1 MERRASRPSGLGWPG
16 EDARRST
23 GNVSRG
29 KVMTNDLLK
38 EAYGAMQHN
47 RRRTALT
54 MLGMAWGIATVVI
67 LLAFGSGF
75 ERAISMIFSSWG
87 TDVIGVFPGRTSLQA
102 GGAKAGSEVRLQLA
116 DVDYVRNEV
125 PMIKGVTPI
134 FDKRNGVSIQHD
146 TRTFTNLVLTGV
158 YPVYERI
165 RGFGIATG
173 RGLSEEDQFQ
183 RARVAVIG
191 DEAKRRLFSGEQAL
205 GQSIRINGVSF
216 EVVGVYQ
223 HKVQG
228 GDNNDNSMVV
238 IPFSTMGD
246 LFDTLYIS
254 GIFMDYEGQDHQ
266 QLARVVRSV
275 LAAHHNF
282 RPDDHRAVFIAD
294 FKQDFDEFRI
304 VTVALKVLLAFIGA
318 LTLGIGGIG
327 LMNIMLDSVQ
337 QRTREIGVEKALG
350 AHRMHI
356 LFQFLAEA
364 MAITF
369 AGGLAGIGIAYLISW
384 GVGALPL
391 MSAFGENLQAGDIHL
406 HINVGSLAVAT
417 GILGVVGVLSGMVPA
432 IRAARLDPI
441 ESLRYE

>member
-1 MERRASRPSGLGWPG
+1 
-16 EDARRST
+16 
-23 GNVSRG
+23 
-29 KVMTNDLLK
+29 MTSDLLR
-38 EAYGAMQHN
+38 EAYGAMKHN
-47 RRRTALT
+47 RRRTTLT

-75 ERAISMIFSSWG
+75 ERAINLIFSSWG
-87 TDVIGVFPGRTSLQA
+87 TDVIGAFPGRTSLQA
-102 GGAKAGSEVRLQLA
+102 GGAKAGSEVRLKIA
-116 DVDYVRNEV
+116 DVDYIRNEV
-125 PMIKGVTPI
+125 PMVKGVTPI
-134 FDKRNGVSIQHD
+134 FDRQGTTIQHD
-146 TRTFTNLVLTGV
+146 TRTFTNLFLTGV
-158 YPVYERI
+158 YPVYQRI
-165 RGFGIATG
+165 RGFGVASG
-173 RGLSEEDQFQ
+173 RGLNEEDQAEH
-183 RARVAVIG
+183 ARVAVIG

-216 EVVGVYQ
+216 QVVGVYE

-238 IPFSTMGD
+238 IPFSAMGD
-246 LFDTLYIS
+246 LYDTQFIT

-275 LAAHHNF
+275 LAGHHNF
-282 RPDDHRAVFIAD
+282 RPDDRRAVFIAD
-294 FKQDFDEFRI
+294 FKQDFDEFAI
-304 VTVALKVLLAFIGA
+304 VVTALKVLLAFIGV

-327 LMNIMLDSVQ
+327 LMNIMLVSVQ

-350 AHRMHI
+350 AQKSDI

-364 MAITF
+364 LAITF
-369 AGGLAGIGIAYLISW
+369 AGGLAGIAIAYLLSW
-384 GVGALPL
+384 TVGALPL

-406 HINVGSLAVAT
+406 HINLISLLIAT
-417 GILGVVGVLSGMVPA
+417 IILSMVGVVSGMVPA

>member
-1 MERRASRPSGLGWPG
+1 
-16 EDARRST
+16 
-23 GNVSRG
+23 
-29 KVMTNDLLK
+29 MTSDLLR
-38 EAYGAMQHN
+38 EAYGAMRHN

-75 ERAISMIFSSWG
+75 ESAINLIFSTWG
-87 TDVIGVFPGRTSLQA
+87 TDMIGVFPGRTSLQA
-102 GGAKAGSEVRLQLA
+102 GGAKAGTEVRLKLA
-116 DVDYVRNEV
+116 DVDYIRNEV

-134 FDKRNGVSIQHD
+134 FDQQNTTIQHD
-146 TRTFTNLVLTGV
+146 TRTYTNLFLTGV
-158 YPVYERI
+158 FPVYQRV
-165 RGFGIATG
+165 RRFDVASG
-173 RGLSEEDQFQ
+173 RGLTDEDQIS

-191 DEAKRRLFSGEQAL
+191 DEAKRRLFSGQPAL
-205 GQSIRINGVSF
+205 GQTIRISGISF
-216 EVVGVYQ
+216 EVVGIYQ

-228 GDNNDNSMVV
+228 GDNNDNSFVV

-246 LFDTLYIS
+246 LYDTQYLT
-254 GIFMDYEGQDHQ
+254 GIMMDYEGEDHH

-282 RPDDHRAVFIAD
+282 RPDDRRAVFVAD
-294 FKQDFDEFRI
+294 FKQDYDEFAI
-304 VTVALKVLLAFIGA
+304 VIAALKVLLAFVGA

-327 LMNIMLDSVQ
+327 LMNIMLVSVQ

-350 AHRMHI
+350 AHKRHI
-356 LFQFLAEA
+356 LLQFLAEA
-364 MAITF
+364 LAITF
-369 AGGLAGIGIAYLISW
+369 TGGAAGIGIAYLISW

-391 MSAFGENLQAGDIHL
+391 MSAFADNVQAGDIHL
-406 HINVGSLAVAT
+406 HIRAGSLVLAT
-417 GILGVVGVLSGMVPA
+417 VILIVVGIVSGMLPA

>member
-1 MERRASRPSGLGWPG
+1 
-16 EDARRST
+16 
-23 GNVSRG
+23 
-29 KVMTNDLLK
+29 MTSDLLK

-75 ERAISMIFSSWG
+75 ERAINLIFSSWG
-87 TDVIGVFPGRTSLQA
+87 TDVIGAFPGRTSLQA
-102 GGAKAGSEVRLQLA
+102 GGAKAGAEVRLKLA
-116 DVDYVRNEV
+116 DVDYIRNEV
-125 PMIKGVTPI
+125 PMVKGVTPI
-134 FDKRNGVSIQHD
+134 FDKQNGVTIQHD
-146 TRTFTNLVLTGV
+146 TRTFTNLFLTGV
-158 YPVYERI
+158 YPVYQRI
-165 RGFGIATG
+165 RGFDVASG
-173 RGLSEEDQFQ
+173 RGLGEQDQLEH
-183 RARVAVIG
+183 ARVAVIG

-216 EVVGVYQ
+216 QVVGVYQ

-228 GDNNDNSMVV
+228 GDNNDNTLIA
-238 IPFSTMGD
+238 IPFSAMGD
-246 LFDTLYIS
+246 LYDTQYIT

-275 LAAHHNF
+275 LAGHHNF
-282 RPDDHRAVFIAD
+282 RPDDRRAVFIAD
-294 FKQDFDEFRI
+294 FKQDFDEFTV
-304 VTVALKVLLAFIGA
+304 VTTALKVLLAFIGA

-327 LMNIMLDSVQ
+327 LMNIMLVSVQ

-350 AHRMHI
+350 AQKSHI

-364 MAITF
+364 LAITF
-369 AGGLAGIGIAYLISW
+369 AGGAAGIGIAYLISW

-391 MSAFGENLQAGDIHL
+391 MSAFGDNLQAGDIHL
-406 HINVGSLAVAT
+406 HINIGSLVVAT